1 MKGTQ
6 RFGSWDL
13 WKFDTKRN
21 PRHEGYTTL
30 GASISSYPTD
40 ALQCSLTLSFMLQ
53 PHGQVTPTF
62 HCARLP
68 NSSAFW
74 LVSAV
79 FIPERIVGSGRYVTG
94 LRCEPGGQPIQQR
107 RRCIAARK
115 ATTET
120 RPTRRDMYKLH
131 QAAVLHVTLM
141 QPTNWNVLH
150 ECACMMLA
158 NNKTYNALKQGYTA
172 VFSNPLHLSILA
184 ARRLVR
190 NPVSGKKTRQA
201 SGKSPSSTTKPLD
214 PQFERACT
222 RSCLSQD
229 QVPWQRFN
237 SFGSGRIQFQNPKDL
252 IR

>member
-1 MKGTQ
+1 
-6 RFGSWDL
+6 
-13 WKFDTKRN
+13 
-21 PRHEGYTTL
+21 
-30 GASISSYPTD
+30 
-40 ALQCSLTLSFMLQ
+40 MLQ

-94 LRCEPGGQPIQQR
+94 LRREPGGQPIQQR

-131 QAAVLHVTLM
+131 QADVLHVTLM

-190 NPVSGKKTRQA
+190 KPVSGKKNKA
-201 SGKSPSSTTKPLD
+201 SL
-214 PQFERACT
+214 R
-222 RSCLSQD
+222 
-229 QVPWQRFN
+229 
-237 SFGSGRIQFQNPKDL
+237 
-252 IR
+252 